1 MKAIKNIMITLSGI
15 ALLASCD
22 MDKFFELDRPE
33 SNPWLSVDDLE
44 YSVADP
50 YNTLFQ
56 NPNWQAPIG
65 IIPYYQ
71 ELVADLS
78 TVNPQGAY
86 EQEALYWYPRQMS
99 TFDVTGQQFEKTFSI
114 LYRSVTGA
122 TSPLTYIE
130 EKEKKGEPVF
140 ANMTENDKKTLAR
153 QTGELYFMRGYTYW
167 LISRAFVAPYDP
179 AGGEG
184 NNRKFIPLINR
195 LDYSQESARNPYMGT
210 VKEVYD
216 QMLSDFAKAKSL
228 MPEDYFVRGRANKFA
243 ADMMLMRVKWLM
255 GDKDGALEEAD
266 YVITKAEAGVAPF
279 DLTEEPI
286 VAFNRNAEQQYTVD
300 PVSKEVMFECAFT
313 ESNQGNNV
321 AIPLARMCKTGIYNF
336 KSKTFDASNK
346 LWLEGARGSQNWQ
359 HGGWACAYWNPR
371 LIKYIGWAVT
381 DDPMDLTNY
390 VPSAEA
396 LADKRFTQLHY
407 FLKNYTDGGDKTIH
421 EMAYNKT
428 KWNAFWNDKYYRAPY
443 GKYSQVPLIRL
454 AEAYLTR
461 ATLVLSKNVSQA
473 LGDVNKIR
481 QRAGLTP
488 LKNVTEADIEKERIK
503 EFGFENGDR
512 LLYLVAMQKT
522 IDGQKRNPG
531 AVYDNPNTDGDPIPA
546 MNPPYST
553 MYVPLPSIEYLYSGS
568 YPQP

>member
-1 MKAIKNIMITLSGI
+1 MKTIKKIIVLSSIAI
-15 ALLASCD
+15 LASCD
-22 MDKFFELDRPE
+22 MDNYFELKRPE
-33 SNPWLSVDDLE
+33 SNPWLSVNDLE

-114 LYRSVTGA
+114 LYRAVTGA
-122 TSPLTYIE
+122 TSPLTFIE
-130 EKEKKGEPVF
+130 EKQANGEAVF

-179 AGGEG
+179 NGGEG
-184 NNRKFIPLINR
+184 NNRKFIPLINK
-195 LDYSQESARNPYMGT
+195 LYYSQESARNPYMGT
-210 VKEVYD
+210 VQEVYD
-216 QMLSDFAKAKSL
+216 LMLSDFTKAKEL
-228 MPEDYFVRGRANKFA
+228 MPEDYFERGRANKYA
-243 ADMMLMRVKWLM
+243 ASMMLMRVKWLM
-255 GDKDGALEEAD
+255 GDEAGALEEAN
-266 YVITKAEAGVAPF
+266 YVIDKAEAGVAPF
-279 DLTEEPI
+279 DLTEDPI
-286 VAFNRNAEQQYTVD
+286 VAFNRNAESQYTAD
-300 PVSKEVMFECAFT
+300 PVAKEVIFECAFT
-313 ESNQGNNV
+313 ESNQSNNV

-336 KSKTFDASNK
+336 KSTVFDANDK
-346 LWLEGARGSQNWQ
+346 LWLDGARGEQNWQ
-359 HGGWACAYWNPR
+359 HGGWACAYWNPH
-371 LIKYIGWAVT
+371 LIKYIGWAQT
-381 DDPMDLTNY
+381 DNPMDLANY
-390 VPSAEA
+390 VPSEEA
-396 LADKRFTQLHY
+396 LSDKRFVQLHY
-407 FLKNYTDGGDKTIH
+407 FLRNYVEGGDKTVH
-421 EMAYNKT
+421 EMAYNQT

-461 ATLVLSKNVSQA
+461 ATLSLTQQPAQA
-473 LGDVNKIR
+473 LADVNVIR
-481 QRAGLTP
+481 TRAGLP
-488 LKNVTEADIEKERIK
+488 SLSNVTEEDIEKERIK
-503 EFGFENGDR
+503 ELGFENGDR

-531 AVYDNPNTDGDPIPA
+531 AVYENPNTDGDPIPA
-546 MNPPYST
+546 MNPPYSD
-553 MYVPLPSIEYLYSGS
+553 MYVPLPSIEYLYSGT
-568 YPQP
+568 YQQP

>member
-1 MKAIKNIMITLSGI
+1 
-15 ALLASCD
+15 
-22 MDKFFELDRPE
+22 
-33 SNPWLSVDDLE
+33 
-44 YSVADP
+44 
-50 YNTLFQ
+50 
-56 NPNWQAPIG
+56 
-65 IIPYYQ
+65 
-71 ELVADLS
+71 
-78 TVNPQGAY
+78 
-86 EQEALYWYPRQMS
+86 
-99 TFDVTGQQFEKTFSI
+99 
-114 LYRSVTGA
+114 
-122 TSPLTYIE
+122 
-130 EKEKKGEPVF
+130 
-140 ANMTENDKKTLAR
+140 
-153 QTGELYFMRGYTYW
+153 
-167 LISRAFVAPYDP
+167 
-179 AGGEG
+179 
-184 NNRKFIPLINR
+184 
-195 LDYSQESARNPYMGT
+195 
-210 VKEVYD
+210 
-216 QMLSDFAKAKSL
+216 
-228 MPEDYFVRGRANKFA
+228 
-243 ADMMLMRVKWLM
+243 MMLMRVKWLM

-266 YVITKAEAGVAPF
+266 YVITKVEAGVAPF

-568 YPQP
+568 YQQP